1 MMPRGRP
8 KAFTPLPATYR
19 EEAVA
24 AASWLAEHEGQPVP
38 DPVARTVRA
47 LAACID
53 ETLLAPIAT
62 PGAVA
67 ELCAGAIQA
76 GFAAVCVSP
85 IHVALAV
92 KELAGSRVCV
102 ATVVGFPSGA
112 HCSDVKAAEAARAID
127 DGAREIDM
135 VAPLGLLR
143 ARMEDAV
150 RADIAAVVKASSGR
164 TVKVIL
170 ETAALDDDEKIRGV
184 RLAREAGA
192 IFVKT
197 STGFGPGGA
206 TENDVA
212 LLRREAG
219 MAMGVKASGGIRTAV
234 AALRMIGAGADR
246 IGTSSGKI
254 ILAGASA

>member
-1 MMPRGRP
+1 MTVEHSGP
-8 KAFTPLPATYR
+8 FSPLPLTFR

-24 AASWLAEHEGQPVP
+24 AASWLAEHEGSPP
-38 DPVARTVRA
+38 PEPIARTIGS

-53 ETLLAPIAT
+53 ETLLAPAAT
-62 PGAVA
+62 PGSIV
-67 ELCAGAIQA
+67 ELCSGAREA
-76 GFAAVCVSP
+76 GFIAVCVSP
-85 IHVALAV
+85 VHVALASR
-92 KELAGSRVCV
+92 ELEGSPVAV

-112 HCSDVKAAEAARAID
+112 HRTDVKAMEAARAVA

-135 VAPLGLLR
+135 VIPIGLLA
-143 ARMEDAV
+143 ARMDDAV
-150 RADIAAVVKASSGR
+150 RADIAAVVKASSGL

-170 ETAALDDDEKIRGV
+170 ETAALDDEQKVRGV

-192 IFVKT
+192 TFVKT

-206 TENDVA
+206 TENDVS

-219 MAMGVKASGGIRTAV
+219 MGMGVKASGGIRTAI

-246 IGTSSGKI
+246 IGTSSGRA
-254 ILAGASA
+254 ILAAGRT